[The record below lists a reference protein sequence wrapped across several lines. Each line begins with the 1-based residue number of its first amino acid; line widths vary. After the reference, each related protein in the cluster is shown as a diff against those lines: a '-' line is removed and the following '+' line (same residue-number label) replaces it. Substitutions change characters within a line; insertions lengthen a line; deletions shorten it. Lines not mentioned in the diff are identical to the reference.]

1 MGRRPGEEGNRA
13 REGRR
18 CSSRK
23 ESRSSSPETANRR
36 RPTELLAAASM
47 AAGRRG
53 LDSGRENAGASS
65 RRLEE
70 VEGEVRGPWAR
81 EIEERRPEFVGA
93 AMGASSARVP
103 GGGRWGGEGEHGS
116 GEG

>member
-1 MGRRPGEEGNRA
+1 MRGIDEKLTGTGE
-13 REGRR
+13 
-18 CSSRK
+18 
-23 ESRSSSPETANRR
+23 
-36 RPTELLAAASM
+36 SM
-47 AAGRRG
+47 AADGAPRGGVNGGRAARARFR
-53 LDSGRENAGASS
+53 RENAGASS